1 MPFSPLQL
9 SSRTLSGVHLRMAHA
24 HTAVKPVVETVVT
37 AAGTGTGTVVARLG
51 LDFVVSRLR
60 YGVGYVG
67 LVAK

>member
-1 MPFSPLQL
+1 
-9 SSRTLSGVHLRMAHA
+9 MAHA

>member
-1 MPFSPLQL
+1 
-9 SSRTLSGVHLRMAHA
+9 MAHA
-24 HTAVKPVVETVVT
+24 HTAVKPVVETVV
-37 AAGTGTGTVVARLG
+37 AAGGTGTGTGTVVARLG